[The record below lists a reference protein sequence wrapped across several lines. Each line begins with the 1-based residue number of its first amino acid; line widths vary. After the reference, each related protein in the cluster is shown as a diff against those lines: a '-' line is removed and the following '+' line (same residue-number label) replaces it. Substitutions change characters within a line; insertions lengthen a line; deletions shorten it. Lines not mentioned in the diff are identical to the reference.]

1 MTRAVETIE
10 LRSNERLENDKYQ
23 ENHIDFHTLHSENY
37 RVASKQEDSGQ
48 DVNLEDFNKWKAC
61 GVVVGSFL
69 GLTSNFGVINS
80 VGVVQTYI
88 SEHQLSH
95 VEASTISWIFSVYLY
110 LSFSVGLIAGPI
122 FVMKGTLP
130 TLVSGTVLVVGG
142 FMGAANC
149 KEVWQFVLCFL
160 LIGVGHGLNITP
172 LVCVVSQY
180 WPQKYLGRASSFATL
195 GGSIGGIVWPLL
207 LRSLYPKIGFT
218 WGTRVFAFM
227 CLFCMVLSIVL
238 ARERY
243 RKNLF
248 SFVENEGND
257 KVTSKRK
264 LIRKAG
270 KSILTFSAL
279 KDAKYTLLICGT
291 FFGELSLVLITTYY
305 ASYARVQGMSESSS
319 YLLLT
324 IFNAAGI
331 MGRYVPGHMAD
342 IWGPLN
348 IMILMLMLLVISILV
363 VWLPFGKYKG
373 ALYAFSV
380 LIGTF
385 SASIYSL
392 MPLLLTYMPVYIEQ
406 KIPNNFPEDPF
417 NDNFT
422 TERTVKVPIEFGQKY
437 GLLYFFVSIGNLI
450 GIPIA
455 SAVIGNGSQY
465 NYSMFVVLTGC
476 LMGLS
481 VVFWCASRFC
491 LADGKLF
498 VKI

>member
-10 LRSNERLENDKYQ
+10 LRSNERSENINDQKS
-23 ENHIDFHTLHSENY
+23 HTDFHTLENEY
-37 RVASKQEDSGQ
+37 QGVTLQQEDSVE
-48 DVNLEDFNKWKAC
+48 DVTIENFNKWKAC

-80 VGVVQTYI
+80 IGVVQTYI

-130 TLVSGTVLVVGG
+130 TLISGTVLVVGG

-160 LIGVGHGLNITP
+160 LVGTGHGLNITP

-180 WPQKYLGRASSFATL
+180 WPQRYLGRASSCATI

-207 LRSLYPKIGFT
+207 LRSLYPKIGFA
-218 WGTRVFAFM
+218 WGTRILAFM
-227 CLFCMVLSIVL
+227 CLFCMISSIVL
-238 ARERY
+238 AKERY

-248 SFVENEGND
+248 SFVEDEGND

-264 LIRKAG
+264 LIGKAG
-270 KSILTFSAL
+270 KNILTFGAL
-279 KDAKYTLLICGT
+279 KDAKYTFLICGV
-291 FFGELSLVLITTYY
+291 FFGGLSLVLTSTYY
-305 ASYARVQGMSESSS
+305 ASYARAQGMSESSS

-331 MGRYVPGHMAD
+331 VGRYVPGHMAD
-342 IWGPLN
+342 LWGPLN
-348 IMILMLMLLVISILV
+348 IMILMLSLSVISILV

-373 ALYAFSV
+373 VLYAFSV
-380 LIGTF
+380 LIGAF
-385 SASIYSL
+385 SAGIFSL
-392 MPLLLTYMPVYIEQ
+392 IPTSLRYMPVYIEQ
-406 KIPNNFPEDPF
+406 KIPSNLPDDPF
-417 NDNFT
+417 SDNVT

-437 GLLYFFVSIGNLI
+437 GLLYFFASIGNLI

-476 LMGLS
+476 SMSLS
-481 VVFWCASRFC
+481 VAFWCASRFC
-491 LADGKLF
+491 LVGKKFLIR
-498 VKI
+498 V

>member
-1 MTRAVETIE
+1 MTTAVETIE
-10 LRSNERLENDKYQ
+10 LRTSDRLENDIDPKT
-23 ENHIDFHTLHSENY
+23 HTDFHTLDSENR
-37 RVASKQEDSGQ
+37 RVSLQQEDTSE
-48 DVNLEDFNKWKAC
+48 DANLEDFNKWKAC

-69 GLTSNFGVINS
+69 GLTSNFGVLNS
-80 VGVVQTYI
+80 IGVVQTYI

-130 TLVSGTVLVVGG
+130 TLISGTVLVVGG
-142 FMGAANC
+142 FMGAADC

-160 LIGVGHGLNITP
+160 LIGMGHGLNITP

-180 WPQKYLGRASSFATL
+180 WPQRYLGRASSFATL
-195 GGSIGGIVWPLL
+195 GGSIGGIIWPLL
-207 LRSLYPKIGFT
+207 LRSLYPKIGFA
-218 WGTRVFAFM
+218 WGTRILAFM
-227 CLFCMVLSIVL
+227 CLFCMILSIVL

-248 SFVENEGND
+248 SFVEDEGND
-257 KVTSKRK
+257 KVTSKRN
-264 LIRKAG
+264 LIKKAG

-279 KDAKYTLLICGT
+279 KDAKYTLLICGV
-291 FFGELSLVLITTYY
+291 FFGELSLVLTTTYY
-305 ASYARVQGMSESSS
+305 ASYARAQGMSESSA

-331 MGRYVPGHMAD
+331 VGRYVPGHMAD
-342 IWGPLN
+342 LWGPLN
-348 IMILMLMLLVISILV
+348 IMILMLLLLVISIFV
-363 VWLPFGKYKG
+363 IWLPFGKYKG
-373 ALYAFSV
+373 VLYAFSV

-392 MPLLLTYMPVYIEQ
+392 MPPLLTYMPVYIEQ
-406 KIPNNFPEDPF
+406 KIPNNLPEDPF

-422 TERTVKVPIEFGQKY
+422 PERTVKVPIEFGQKY

-455 SAVIGNGSQY
+455 SAVIGDGSKY

-476 LMGLS
+476 FMSLS

-491 LADGKLF
+491 LAGKKLF
-498 VKI
+498 VRV